1 MEFVYFTER
10 PYRGL
15 SEDEILANGSFFG
28 ISNARFDRALAADDY
43 NRYLDQYD
51 YAERVGFDGVA
62 LNEHHGNPFCMGA
75 VMNIEAAI
83 LARMTDN
90 VRIYLI
96 GNPIPAHRN
105 PIRLAEEL
113 AEIDL
118 ISRGRLVT
126 GWLRGSGP
134 EQFFNNVN
142 PAFNRE
148 LFEEAHD
155 LIIQA
160 WTRPGPW
167 RYEGKHFHYRHVNPW
182 VLPYQQPIPAAVVP
196 GVLSG
201 ETIKWAAD
209 RGYPY
214 VGLAT
219 ALGPTA
225 ELWES
230 YADNLAERGLQA
242 GPENFGYVCHV
253 HVAESNEEA
262 QEVGRNFL
270 FANGNGNFAPAAYT
284 LPAGYN
290 SASAI
295 RRLASRPRGGWLGI
309 DQSKLDGNGKDGGD
323 VNGQDRLAGQKAKAL
338 EDWNQQQHQLTMI
351 AGTPDHVIERIK
363 LVMRLLRPGTLF
375 VSAVFGVVT
384 HEARVT
390 NLRLLGEH
398 VLPELRA
405 YADEIGLPG
414 MFERQPGSVKIPEGA
429 TRQPIS
435 DSSVLEEI
443 AAFQAGASIAR

>member
-1 MEFVYFTER
+1 MQFIYFTER

-28 ISNARFDRALAADDY
+28 ISNARFDRELASADY
-43 NRYLDQYD
+43 RHYLDQFQ
-51 YAERVGFDGVA
+51 YAEAVGFDGVA

-75 VMNIEAAI
+75 VVNVEAAI
-83 LARMTDN
+83 LARITEN
-90 VRIYLI
+90 AKIVLI

-118 ISRGRLVT
+118 VSRGRLVT

-142 PAFNRE
+142 PALNRE

-155 LIIQA
+155 LIIEA

-167 RYEGKHFHYRHVNPW
+167 RYEGKHYHFRHVNPW
-182 VLPYQQPIPAAVVP
+182 VLPYQEPFPMTLAP
-196 GVLSG
+196 GILSH
-201 ETIKWAAD
+201 ETIQWAVKY
-209 RGYPY
+209 GYPY

-225 ELWES
+225 ELWS
-230 YADNLAERGLQA
+230 TYADIYAEGGLQA

-253 HVAESNEEA
+253 HVAETEEEA

-284 LPAGYN
+284 LPPGYN
-290 SASAI
+290 SAAAI
-295 RRLASRPRGGWLGI
+295 RRLASRPRGGWLGV
-309 DQSKLDGNGKDGGD
+309 DRSKLEAPS
-323 VNGQDRLAGQKAKAL
+323 GQDGHNLDEEKAKIQ
-338 EDWNQQQHQLTMI
+338 ETWRRQQEQMTML
-351 AGTPDHVIERIK
+351 AGTPDQVIERIK
-363 LVMRLLRPGTLF
+363 LIMRLLRPGTLF
-375 VSAVFGVVT
+375 LSAAFGVVS
-384 HEARVT
+384 HEARMT

-398 VLPELRA
+398 VVPELRR
-405 YADEIGLPG
+405 YADELELPS
-414 MFERQPGSVKIPEGA
+414 MFERKPGSVKIPEGA
-429 TRQPIS
+429 ERLPIV
-435 DSSVLEEI
+435 DMDVLEEI
-443 AAFQAGASIAR
+443 AAFQAAASAAR

>member
-1 MEFVYFTER
+1 VQFVYFTER

-28 ISNARFDRALAADDY
+28 ITNSRFDRELAASDY
-43 NRYLDQYD
+43 RHYLDQFQ
-51 YAERVGFDGVA
+51 YAEAVGFDGLA

-75 VMNIEAAI
+75 VVNIEAAI
-83 LARMTDN
+83 LARITEN
-90 VRIYLI
+90 VKIYLI

-118 ISRGRLVT
+118 ISRGRLVA
-126 GWLRGSGP
+126 GWVRGSGP

-142 PAFNRE
+142 PAYNRE

-155 LIIQA
+155 LIVAA

-167 RYEGKHFHYRHVNPW
+167 RYEGKHYHYRHVNPW
-182 VLPYQQPIPAAVVP
+182 VLPYQQPFPATVVP
-196 GVLSG
+196 GLLSP

-209 RGYPY
+209 RGYVY
-214 VGLAT
+214 IGLAT

-225 ELWES
+225 ELWNS

-253 HVAESNEEA
+253 HVAESDEEA

-270 FANGNGNFAPAAYT
+270 FANGNGNFAQAAFT
-284 LPAGYN
+284 LPPGYN
-290 SASAI
+290 SPAAI
-295 RRLASRPRGGWLGI
+295 RRLASRPRGGWLGV
-309 DQSKLDGNGKDGGD
+309 DQSKLDSSLTSKQEN
-323 VNGQDRLAGQKAKAL
+323 LEEQKAKIL
-338 EDWNQQQHQLTMI
+338 EAWHQQQQQLTMI

-363 LVMRLLRPGTLF
+363 LIMRLLRPGTVFL
-375 VSAVFGVVT
+375 SAPFGVVS
-384 HEARVT
+384 HEARIS
-390 NLRLLGEH
+390 NLTLLGEH
-398 VLPELRA
+398 VLPELRR
-405 YADEIGLPG
+405 YASELELPS
-414 MFERQPGSVKIPEGA
+414 MFERQPGSVTIPEGA
-429 TRQPIS
+429 GRQPIV
-435 DSSVLEEI
+435 DLDVLEEI
-443 AAFQAGASIAR
+443 AALQANTTTV